1 MDKFNS
7 VFIDTVNYQADT
19 AFQSNGLA
27 VFWKAVQLFDDIASD
42 GIIIFGSQ
50 FCADGFID
58 IIQFGRAKSKIFSSW
73 LNFFDIFSFVSIVF
87 IADLTYDFFQ
97 KIFQSDKSCGG
108 TVSSTI
114 ARFTDALRISIIRSA
129 VDLCS

>member
-58 IIQFGRAKSKIFSSW
+58 IIRLAEPRARYSLPVEF
-73 LNFFDIFSFVSIVF
+73 L
-87 IADLTYDFFQ
+87 
-97 KIFQSDKSCGG
+97 
-108 TVSSTI
+108 
-114 ARFTDALRISIIRSA
+114 
-129 VDLCS
+129 

>member
-1 MDKFNS
+1 MNKFNS
-7 VFIDTVNYQADT
+7 VFVKKINNQTGSV
-19 AFQSNGLA
+19 FQSDGLTLRGET
-27 VFWKAVQLFDDIASD
+27 VQLFNDISTD

-97 KIFQSDKSCGG
+97 KIFQD
-108 TVSSTI
+108 
-114 ARFTDALRISIIRSA
+114 
-129 VDLCS
+129 

>member
-58 IIQFGRAKSKIFSSW
+58 IIQFGRAKSKRVATKQIF
-73 LNFFDIFSFVSIVF
+73 LKNFIDIVKSYYRF
-87 IADLTYDFFQ
+87 IILI
-97 KIFQSDKSCGG
+97 KIKH
-108 TVSSTI
+108 V
-114 ARFTDALRISIIRSA
+114 
-129 VDLCS
+129 